1 MAASEHDPRLLQVAA
16 AVAAAGNVVHAA
28 FSGPPLAAQPAPAPP
43 QHQLKKKHLDSW
55 TLVKRARFNA
65 AKRLERKSSA
75 GIVTLAIVALYGGLI
90 SVFNLM
96 FKHRVGG
103 DTRDILEYVAVVSS
117 WLTLIIGLTEQQK
130 GHSANAR
137 ELHDCA
143 RDVNNL
149 QKRLA
154 ATHVYDE
161 HQLQPFLAHYSQIM
175 DRCRPNHDDIDY
187 TLAET
192 TISKAEIERRIAA
205 GTWSPRAQFWR
216 RTWVRTQYHF
226 NTYWF
231 YVAIWLAPPLV
242 GLVLWWLVPSSPP
255 GAALAG

>member
-1 MAASEHDPRLLQVAA
+1 MTAPVHDSRLHYVAS
-16 AVAAAGNVVHAA
+16 AVAAVGNVVPGPFAA
-28 FSGPPLAAQPAPAPP
+28 PAQPPL
-43 QHQLKKKHLDSW
+43 QHPLKRKHLDSW

-65 AKRLERKSSA
+65 SKRLERKSSA

-96 FKHRVGG
+96 FKHRVGA

-130 GHSANAR
+130 GHAGNAR

-149 QKRLA
+149 QKQLA
-154 ATHVYDE
+154 ATSIYE
-161 HQLQPFLAHYSQIM
+161 ERQLQPFLDRYSQIM

-192 TISKAEIERRIAA
+192 TLSKGEIERQIKD
-205 GTWSPRAQFWR
+205 GTWDARAQFWR
-216 RTWVRTQYHF
+216 RVSVRAQYQI

-231 YVAIWLAPPLV
+231 YIAIWTAPPLV
-242 GLVLWWLVPSSPP
+242 GLMLWWLVPSSPSAGSP
-255 GAALAG
+255 GG

>member
-1 MAASEHDPRLLQVAA
+1 MLKVAA
-16 AVAAAGNVVHAA
+16 AVAAAGNIVP
-28 FSGPPLAAQPAPAPP
+28 GPFAGTPASQPAP
-43 QHQLKKKHLDSW
+43 QHPLKGKHLDSW

-96 FKHRVGG
+96 FKHRVGA
-103 DTRDILEYVAVVSS
+103 DSRDILEYVAVVSS

-130 GHSANAR
+130 GHGGSAR

-149 QKRLA
+149 QKQLA
-154 ATHVYDE
+154 ATPIYEE
-161 HQLQPFLAHYSQIM
+161 HQLQPFLARYSQII

-187 TLAET
+187 TLAEAT
-192 TISKAEIERRIAA
+192 PSQGEIERRIAA
-205 GTWSPRAQFWR
+205 GRWNARTQMWR
-216 RTWVRTQYHF
+216 RISARAQYHF

-231 YVAIWLAPPLV
+231 YVAIWIAPPLV
-242 GLVLWWLVPSSPP
+242 GLALWWLVPAAPP
-255 GAALAG
+255 GTAGAS

>member
-1 MAASEHDPRLLQVAA
+1 MAANDHEARISQVAA
-16 AVAAAGNVVHAA
+16 AVAAVGNVVQGA
-28 FSGPPLAAQPAPAPP
+28 FSGSQPAAPAPP
-43 QHQLKKKHLDSW
+43 PLQHPLKKRQLDNW

-130 GHSANAR
+130 GHSSNAR

-154 ATHVYDE
+154 ATPVYDE
-161 HQLQPFLAHYSQIM
+161 HQLQPFLTHYGQII
-175 DRCRPNHDDIDY
+175 DRCRPNHDEIDY
-187 TLAET
+187 TLAEVT
-192 TISKAEIERRIAA
+192 FTRSKIDRLKAE
-205 GTWSPRAQFWR
+205 GTWDARRHFWR
-216 RTWVRTQYHF
+216 RTWVRAQYHF

-242 GLVLWWLVPSSPP
+242 GAVLWWLVPATPVTP
-255 GAALAG
+255 G